1 MVNAQEFLNIGE
13 GERVVV
19 FGSGFIGCMH
29 AELALAAGAEK
40 VMMIEPNETR
50 RQAAKELIPQIF
62 AVEGNTRH
70 SVLEL
75 TEGCGADVAIVACS
89 AGAAQRDAQ
98 SIIAKRGRI
107 SLFGGLPGEGTGF
120 LDSNI
125 IHYKELGIYGVH
137 ASTPKQNRKVLAW
150 MSGGKIDAGKYI
162 SQRYPL
168 CRIGDAFED
177 IRTKGVMKA
186 VITFQ

>member
-1 MVNAQEFLNIGE
+1 
-13 GERVVV
+13 
-19 FGSGFIGCMH
+19 MH

-40 VMMIEPNETR
+40 GDDDRTKRNAQTGCV
-50 RQAAKELIPQIF
+50 KSWIPQIF

-120 LDSNI
+120 GQQY
-125 IHYKELGIYGVH
+125 H
-137 ASTPKQNRKVLAW
+137 
-150 MSGGKIDAGKYI
+150 
-162 SQRYPL
+162 PL
-168 CRIGDAFED
+168 
-177 IRTKGVMKA
+177 
-186 VITFQ
+186 